1 MIIEENDYGE
11 NILGEGNPQ
20 YLFLLFLTSNYY
32 LVVFLSLEY
41 ALLISF
47 NKFLSLQYPWWS
59 DAAGDDRWKPIN
71 WARTLSPEKGL

>member
-47 NKFLSLQYPWWS
+47 NKFLSLQYP
-59 DAAGDDRWKPIN
+59 
-71 WARTLSPEKGL
+71 

>member
-32 LVVFLSLEY
+32 LVVF
-41 ALLISF
+41 
-47 NKFLSLQYPWWS
+47 FLWNMPC
-59 DAAGDDRWKPIN
+59 
-71 WARTLSPEKGL
+71 

>member
-20 YLFLLFLTSNYY
+20 YLFFIVFNIELLFGS
-32 LVVFLSLEY
+32 FLSLEY

-47 NKFLSLQYPWWS
+47 NKFLSLQYP
-59 DAAGDDRWKPIN
+59 
-71 WARTLSPEKGL
+71 